1 MSIKKKS
8 FSDDEITIF
17 DEAIVYKRGEY
28 WQMRMWLAKEQK
40 YARFSL
46 KTRNRDTAVDK
57 AKKHYHE
64 LMAMQLAGRTY
75 FSKTCKDGVEE
86 YLKQRWLDVKAGLI
100 VEGRFGT
107 IRTHLEHWLNFIG
120 RDTKLKEL
128 EQTDCENYYHSRSK
142 TRKNITVSQ
151 TTIANEQSTIN
162 AMLAWLFKRNET
174 YIYKFDFKQLKR
186 VDRGA
191 EENRR
196 STFTD
201 AEANS
206 LVKVIDG
213 YIKEA
218 ELDLENDSNLK
229 TAIAGYY
236 MGVALISG
244 LRRGEQ
250 LQLTWADIDEIGT
263 EGTRNAP
270 FDIVKIRVRQETS
283 KVRKT
288 RHFAIRD
295 TRYFVGLHKL
305 ARRRHKNLA
314 TYKELEQAT
323 KKELIFSTDGMTPIS
338 TRTIGYH
345 FYKLLELAGIQNDE
359 ERDLVPYSFRHYF
372 ITQRVNS
379 NIPVSA
385 IAEMCGTSIVQIER
399 TYYHTSVEKMVSN
412 ALRSYTVKDGLIILD

>member
-1 MSIKKKS
+1 
-8 FSDDEITIF
+8 
-17 DEAIVYKRGEY
+17 
-28 WQMRMWLAKEQK
+28 
-40 YARFSL
+40 
-46 KTRNRDTAVDK
+46 
-57 AKKHYHE
+57 
-64 LMAMQLAGRTY
+64 
-75 FSKTCKDGVEE
+75 
-86 YLKQRWLDVKAGLI
+86 
-100 VEGRFGT
+100 
-107 IRTHLEHWLNFIG
+107 
-120 RDTKLKEL
+120 
-128 EQTDCENYYHSRSK
+128 
-142 TRKNITVSQ
+142 
-151 TTIANEQSTIN
+151 
-162 AMLAWLFKRNET
+162 
-174 YIYKFDFKQLKR
+174 
-186 VDRGA
+186 
-191 EENRR
+191 
-196 STFTD
+196 
-201 AEANS
+201 
-206 LVKVIDG
+206 VIDG

-345 FYKLLELAGIQNDE
+345 FHKLLELAGIQNDE